1 MIKYEDS
8 SKDLVGINTLI
19 GRLHLI
25 YDGLQNQNLT
35 KESAF
40 DLINTYASSFT
51 EIAKVLS
58 SVSEQ
63 FYMNNVREGNQ
74 SYWTYTARTMLGTLI
89 KTLSGKYGQE
99 YLTAWVEEHKAD
111 E

>member
-40 DLINTYASSFT
+40 WLN
-51 EIAKVLS
+51 
-58 SVSEQ
+58 
-63 FYMNNVREGNQ
+63 
-74 SYWTYTARTMLGTLI
+74 
-89 KTLSGKYGQE
+89 
-99 YLTAWVEEHKAD
+99 
-111 E
+111 